1 MFAVVWFGSP
11 HGPSKALEADKAAFA
26 SLNKTSQD
34 HYGELVALDRAV
46 GTLRQ
51 KLRDTGLADN
61 TMLVFNSDNGGLP
74 GIEPPTVG
82 GLRGNK
88 GTVFEGGL
96 RVPGIIEWPAMIK
109 PRVTSFPAGTV
120 DLFPTVAD
128 ILGLPDDVMI
138 KPIDGISLKP
148 LFAGE
153 IGERTKPLGFRYHDK
168 IAITG
173 PRFKILSED
182 LKKGSFQLYDLLA
195 DPNETTDLSTKE
207 PQVFE
212 QMKKDLLAWNDSV
225 SASFEGKDYPEGKV
239 SPPDP
244 KSISWTESPLYQPHL
259 SELMKR
265 PEYQPSKRE
274 TKQGKKKAE

>member
-1 MFAVVWFGSP
+1 
-11 HGPSKALEADKAAFA
+11 
-26 SLNKTSQD
+26 
-34 HYGELVALDRAV
+34 
-46 GTLRQ
+46 
-51 KLRDTGLADN
+51 
-61 TMLVFNSDNGGLP
+61 MLVFNSDNGGLP
-74 GIEPPTVG
+74 EVKPSSTG

-96 RVPGIIEWPAMIK
+96 RVPGIIEWPVMIK

-128 ILGLPDDVMI
+128 ILGLPDSVMI

-153 IGERTKPLGFRYHDK
+153 IGERTRPLGFRFGSK
-168 IAITG
+168 LALTG
-173 PRFKILSED
+173 PRFKILTENIE
-182 LKKGSFQLYDLLA
+182 KASFQLYDIIA
-195 DPNETTDLSTKE
+195 DPNETTDLGTNK

-225 SASFEGKDYPEGKV
+225 SASFAGQDYPEGKV
-239 SPPDP
+239 TPADP
-244 KSISWTESPLYQPHL
+244 KSIPWSESPLYQPHL
-259 SELMKR
+259 AELMKR

-274 TKQGKKKAE
+274 AKKGKKKAE